1 MSIYNYFGDKNN
13 LAREALISY
22 IGQVVREYDKLLD
35 RNIPFSEKVEQIM
48 TKKLNAVIEL
58 RHSNFGQQA
67 LEDKVLQQVY
77 DEAALIQI
85 ESIYKKFIQIGKK
98 AGAVDSSLSDE
109 IPPSL
114 LSGRLRWSELA
125 Q

>member
-13 LAREALISY
+13 LVREALISY
-22 IGQVVREYDKLLD
+22 IGQVVREYDELLD
-35 RNIPFSEKVEQIM
+35 RNIPFSKKVEQIM

-77 DEAALIQI
+77 EEAALIQI
-85 ESIYKKFIQIGKK
+85 ESIYKKFIQIG
-98 AGAVDSSLSDE
+98 
-109 IPPSL
+109 
-114 LSGRLRWSELA
+114 
-125 Q
+125 